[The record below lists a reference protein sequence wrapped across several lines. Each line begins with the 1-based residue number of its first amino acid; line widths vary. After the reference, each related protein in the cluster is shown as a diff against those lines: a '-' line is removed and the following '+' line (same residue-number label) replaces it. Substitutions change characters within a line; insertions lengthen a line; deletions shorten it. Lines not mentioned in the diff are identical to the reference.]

1 MRQGR
6 GRAARLIAFCVVSAA
21 LAGCQTTDT
30 AKVASA
36 PESQQSVSP
45 DIHRILT
52 AGGLNASAPG
62 TLKTEKMPPQVQQA
76 VAALSGQPAPDP
88 AAAALLAAQSGQAP
102 STTATAPLA
111 LAPTTAP
118 NSILPPMIAETP
130 EIKRHGGRQSKVAST
145 KPAKAP
151 AIAAAPAAKAVPFEQ
166 AAKSVVAVQGV
177 AAEPQ
182 VSAMRSYLPPPM
194 FSPEPVIISGPGA
207 RPVRMIQAQP
217 KVEKPEPAAPAP
229 TPVAET
235 KPIPAAEPVVKV
247 RRF

>member
-1 MRQGR
+1 MRQGTR
-6 GRAARLIAFCVVSAA
+6 KVATAVAFCIASAMM
-21 LAGCQTTDT
+21 AGCQTTDGVKT
-30 AKVASA
+30 AAA
-36 PESQQSVSP
+36 PEAQQSVSP

-62 TLKTEKMPPQVQQA
+62 SLKTEKMPPQVQQA

-88 AAAALLAAQSGQAP
+88 AAAALLAAQSGQP

-111 LAPTTAP
+111 LAPTAP
-118 NSILPPMIAETP
+118 ASSILPPMIAETP
-130 EIKRHGGRQSKVAST
+130 EIKRHGGRAAKVAARAPRPASPSIASIPT
-145 KPAKAP
+145 K
-151 AIAAAPAAKAVPFEQ
+151 AAPFEKAAT
-166 AAKSVVAVQGV
+166 SVVAVQGA

-182 VSAMRSYLPPPM
+182 VSAMRSYLPPPI

-217 KVEKPEPAAPAP
+217 KVEKPEPAPAVV

-235 KPIPAAEPVVKV
+235 KPVPEPVAKV